1 MIALS
6 EKDKNEDSNEE
17 SNRTETNLH
26 TNLLKKI
33 KKESLSLAYLLV
45 ILIFL
50 FKIIFYNEEFIV
62 SSRIAFMLWW
72 MFVLPGF
79 SLFWYWHERIGFI
92 ERLVIGTIIGL
103 AVFGTLGYNLSI
115 LGLDLKYH
123 MFFIP
128 AIELIIAGIIV
139 WKIK

>member
-1 MIALS
+1 LIALS

-50 FKIIFYNEEFIV
+50 FKIICQDSACFGIGMKE
-62 SSRIAFMLWW
+62 SA
-72 MFVLPGF
+72 
-79 SLFWYWHERIGFI
+79 SLKDWLLEQ
-92 ERLVIGTIIGL
+92 
-103 AVFGTLGYNLSI
+103 S
-115 LGLDLKYH
+115 
-123 MFFIP
+123 
-128 AIELIIAGIIV
+128 
-139 WKIK
+139 